1 MVFDYLYTALIG
13 YEYKDYAA
21 KNFRSYKKET
31 VASRLAYSKVPF
43 RSSYSI
49 SFVLNAVANSRPNIE
64 TVNRLVAGLG

>member
-1 MVFDYLYTALIG
+1 MKQKKKPTGVVFDYLYTALIG

-43 RSSYSI
+43 P
-49 SFVLNAVANSRPNIE
+49 F
-64 TVNRLVAGLG
+64 RL